1 MNTAENTKAKQEQ
14 IRNLESMQ
22 YALDAV
28 REEKICQARERHGKP
43 FAHEKNSDWVPR
55 AVPVLT
61 EWLQSQKRE
70 EKK

>member
-1 MNTAENTKAKQEQ
+1 MKSEEQ
-14 IRNLESMQ
+14 NI
-22 YALDAV
+22 LDAV

-43 FAHEKNSDWVPR
+43 FAHESGSEWVPR

-70 EKK
+70 DKK

>member
-1 MNTAENTKAKQEQ
+1 MNETAE
-14 IRNLESMQ
+14 Q

-28 REEKICQARERHGKP
+28 REEKLLEARERHGKP
-43 FAHEKNSDWVPR
+43 FAHEQGSEWVPR

-70 EKK
+70 DKK

>member
-1 MNTAENTKAKQEQ
+1 MNETAEK
-14 IRNLESMQ
+14 

-28 REEKICQARERHGKP
+28 REEKILQARERHGKP

-55 AVPVLT
+55 AVPVLI

-70 EKK
+70 DKK

>member
-1 MNTAENTKAKQEQ
+1 MNHTTE
-14 IRNLESMQ
+14 Q
-22 YALDAV
+22 YAINAV
-28 REEKICQARERHGKP
+28 REEKILQARERHGKP

-55 AVPVLT
+55 AVPVLL

>member
-1 MNTAENTKAKQEQ
+1 MNETAE
-14 IRNLESMQ
+14 Q

-28 REEKICQARERHGKP
+28 REEKILQARERHGKP
-43 FAHEKNSDWVPR
+43 FAHEAGSEWVPR

-70 EKK
+70 AK